1 MARVE
6 PWISISK
13 LGLEEQF
20 QNGSWFKRQIVSLR
34 CHFIW
39 DISKSS
45 PFQFSIPARSSSVR
59 SHWGPFRTSAKLISH
74 FCETGFPTFAN
85 ISTTNPNYRQAIE
98 ICGIQYQYK
107 YKYNNSTNISRA
119 NSFKFNDKQNTGM
132 CKICLK
138 QSRECLNFSLLS
150 NLLGIMIILIKM
162 GNLSERVGERD
173 VARHI
178 LLINS
183 LFN

>member
-13 LGLEEQF
+13 LGLEKQF

-34 CHFIW
+34 CRFIW
-39 DISKSS
+39 DISKIS

-107 YKYNNSTNISRA
+107 YKYNNSTNISILMT
-119 NSFKFNDKQNTGM
+119 NNTGK
-132 CKICLK
+132 CTICLNAWIFISCPIFWGFWSSS
-138 QSRECLNFSLLS
+138 SRWA
-150 NLLGIMIILIKM
+150 I
-162 GNLSERVGERD
+162 
-173 VARHI
+173 
-178 LLINS
+178 
-183 LFN
+183 

>member
-107 YKYNNSTNISRA
+107 YKYNNNNNISRA
-119 NSFKFNDKQNTGM
+119 NSFNFSDKQHRNVYNLFETKQGM
-132 CKICLK
+132 L
-138 QSRECLNFSLLS
+138 EFFSLVQS
-150 NLLGIMIILIKM
+150 SGDSDHHHQDGQSKWE
-162 GNLSERVGERD
+162 GRREGCRPT
-173 VARHI
+173 H
-178 LLINS
+178 S
-183 LFN
+183 LDKFPV

>member
-45 PFQFSIPARSSSVR
+45 PFQFSMPARSSSVR

-85 ISTTNPNYRQAIE
+85 ISTINPNYRQAIE

-107 YKYNNSTNISRA
+107 YKYTNNKTTFQGPILSILVTN
-119 NSFKFNDKQNTGM
+119 NMGM
-132 CKICLK
+132 CKICL
-138 QSRECLNFSLLS
+138 NAWIFYLLS
-150 NLLGIMIILIKM
+150 NLLGILMMIIKM

>member
-45 PFQFSIPARSSSVR
+45 PFQFSMPARSSSVR

-107 YKYNNSTNISRA
+107 YKYNNSTSTSTA
-119 NSFKFNDKQNTGM
+119 NSFNFNDKQHRNVYN
-132 CKICLK
+132 LF
-138 QSRECLNFSLLS
+138 ECLNFYLLS
-150 NLLGIMIILIKM
+150 NLLGILIVIIKM

>member
-85 ISTTNPNYRQAIE
+85 ISTTNPNYWQAIE
-98 ICGIQYQYK
+98 ICGIQFQCK
-107 YKYNNSTNISRA
+107 YKY
-119 NSFKFNDKQNTGM
+119 QNGH
-132 CKICLK
+132 
-138 QSRECLNFSLLS
+138 LLPPGQWYAPS
-150 NLLGIMIILIKM
+150 AVNYSAYSAYPALSCTMLHYVALSCTMWHYLALSCTILHYLAHK
-162 GNLSERVGERD
+162 
-173 VARHI
+173 
-178 LLINS
+178 
-183 LFN
+183 